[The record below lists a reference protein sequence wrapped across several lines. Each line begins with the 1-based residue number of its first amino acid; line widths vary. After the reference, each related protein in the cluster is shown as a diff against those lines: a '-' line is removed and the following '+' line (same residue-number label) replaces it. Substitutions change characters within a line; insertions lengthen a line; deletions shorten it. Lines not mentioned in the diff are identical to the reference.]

1 MTPAPA
7 AAVTAPG
14 KALSYSSDD
23 IKRMLPHRWPML
35 MIDRAYDVVP
45 GVSGRGIKSVS
56 VNEPFFAGH
65 YPDHSIMPGVMIV
78 EAMAQ
83 LVAVVYVAEIVEN
96 GTGNDM
102 APEDG
107 EAASGDG
114 GEASGNDPASGD
126 GDASRNV
133 GYLGS
138 ISTMKFSRLVVP
150 GDQLTLQAT
159 LGQRLGGLRQVKVR
173 ASVGSELAAAG
184 TLVVTT
190 GRKG

>member
-1 MTPAPA
+1 MTTAIAPA
-7 AAVTAPG
+7 KVAAVAKEKP
-14 KALSYSSDD
+14 KKLAYSSDD

-45 GVSGRGIKSVS
+45 GVSGRGVKSVS

-83 LVAVVYVAEIVEN
+83 LVAVVYVAEMLESP
-96 GTGNDM
+96 
-102 APEDG
+102 APAE
-107 EAASGDG
+107 GDP
-114 GEASGNDPASGD
+114 SDS
-126 GDASRNV
+126 V

-138 ISTMKFSRLVVP
+138 ISSMKFSRLVVP
-150 GDQLTLQAT
+150 GDQLTLEAK
-159 LGQRLGGLRQVKVR
+159 LGQKLGGLRSVSVR
-173 ASVGSELAAAG
+173 ASVGTELAAAG
-184 TLVVTT
+184 SLIVTT

>member
-1 MTPAPA
+1 MATAVAPTRSVA
-7 AAVTAPG
+7 KEKPKTF
-14 KALSYSSDD
+14 SYSSDD

-83 LVAVVYVAEIVEN
+83 LVAVVYVAELLE
-96 GTGNDM
+96 
-102 APEDG
+102 APAPAEDTP
-107 EAASGDG
+107 ADPSAS
-114 GEASGNDPASGD
+114 
-126 GDASRNV
+126 V

-138 ISTMKFSRLVVP
+138 ISSMKFSRLVVP
-150 GDQLTLQAT
+150 GDQLTLEAK
-159 LGQRLGGLRQVKVR
+159 LGQKLGGLRSVSVR
-173 ASVGSELAAAG
+173 ASVGTELAAAG
-184 TLVVTT
+184 SLIVTT
-190 GRKG
+190 ERKG

>member
-1 MTPAPA
+1 MATAVAPTKV
-7 AAVTAPG
+7 AVKEKPKTFA
-14 KALSYSSDD
+14 YSSDD

-83 LVAVVYVAEIVEN
+83 LVAVVYVAELLESP
-96 GTGNDM
+96 
-102 APEDG
+102 APAE
-107 EAASGDG
+107 GDP
-114 GEASGNDPASGD
+114 SS
-126 GDASRNV
+126 SV

-138 ISTMKFSRLVVP
+138 ISSMKFSRLVVP
-150 GDQLTLQAT
+150 GDQLTLEAK
-159 LGQRLGGLRQVKVR
+159 LGQKLGGLRSVSVR
-173 ASVGSELAAAG
+173 ASVGTELAAAG
-184 TLVVTT
+184 SLIVTT
-190 GRKG
+190 ERKG

>member
-1 MTPAPA
+1 MSSATVLADAPA
-7 AAVTAPG
+7 AARARKG
-14 KALSYSSDD
+14 LSYSSDD
-23 IKRMLPHRWPML
+23 IKQMLPHRWPML

-78 EAMAQ
+78 ESMAQ
-83 LVAVVYVAEIVEN
+83 LVAVVYVAEILE
-96 GTGNDM
+96 GATG
-102 APEDG
+102 ATED
-107 EAASGDG
+107 
-114 GEASGNDPASGD
+114 
-126 GDASRNV
+126 DASRSV

-138 ISTMKFSRLVVP
+138 ISQMKFSRLVVP
-150 GDQLTLQAT
+150 GDQLTLEAR

>member
-7 AAVTAPG
+7 AAAVAG

-96 GTGNDM
+96 GTGTD
-102 APEDG
+102 
-107 EAASGDG
+107 AA
-114 GEASGNDPASGD
+114 ATGNDTAD
-126 GDASRNV
+126 REGDASRNV

>member
-1 MTPAPA
+1 MSPAPGLLD
-7 AAVTAPG
+7 APD
-14 KALSYSSDD
+14 KARKGLSYSSDD

-65 YPDHSIMPGVMIV
+65 YPDHSIMPGVLIV

-83 LVAVVYVAEIVEN
+83 LVAVVYVAEILEN
-96 GTGNDM
+96 TADSEST
-102 APEDG
+102 AE
-107 EAASGDG
+107 S
-114 GEASGNDPASGD
+114 
-126 GDASRNV
+126 DASRSV

-138 ISTMKFSRLVVP
+138 ISNMKFSRLVVP
-150 GDQLTLQAT
+150 GDQLTLDAK

>member
-1 MTPAPA
+1 MTPAPTA
-7 AAVTAPG
+7 ALAAPG

-96 GTGNDM
+96 GTGNGM
-102 APEDG
+102 APGDGEAAPGDG
-107 EAASGDG
+107 EAASGG
-114 GEASGNDPASGD
+114 GGAASGNDPASGD
-126 GDASRNV
+126 
-133 GYLGS
+133 
-138 ISTMKFSRLVVP
+138 
-150 GDQLTLQAT
+150 
-159 LGQRLGGLRQVKVR
+159 
-173 ASVGSELAAAG
+173 
-184 TLVVTT
+184 
-190 GRKG
+190 

>member
-1 MTPAPA
+1 MATAVAPTKV
-7 AAVTAPG
+7 AVKEKPSKTFA
-14 KALSYSSDD
+14 YSSDD

-83 LVAVVYVAEIVEN
+83 LVAVVYVAEMLESP
-96 GTGNDM
+96 
-102 APEDG
+102 APAEGDPS
-107 EAASGDG
+107 AS
-114 GEASGNDPASGD
+114 
-126 GDASRNV
+126 V

-138 ISTMKFSRLVVP
+138 ISSMKFSRLVVP
-150 GDQLTLQAT
+150 GDQLTLEAK
-159 LGQRLGGLRQVKVR
+159 LGQKLGGLRSVSVR
-173 ASVGSELAAAG
+173 ASVGTELAAAG
-184 TLVVTT
+184 SLIVTT
-190 GRKG
+190 ERKG

>member
-96 GTGNDM
+96 GT
-102 APEDG
+102 
-107 EAASGDG
+107 AAGDG
-114 GEASGNDPASGD
+114 DPASGD

>member
-7 AAVTAPG
+7 AALTTPG

-96 GTGNDM
+96 GT

-107 EAASGDG
+107 EA
-114 GEASGNDPASGD
+114 ASGNDPASGD

>member
-1 MTPAPA
+1 MAVKEPKAPKE
-7 AAVTAPG
+7 TF
-14 KALSYSSDD
+14 SYSSDD

-83 LVAVVYVAEIVEN
+83 LVAVVYVAELLEAEN
-96 GTGNDM
+96 AGTGD
-102 APEDG
+102 PS
-107 EAASGDG
+107 AS
-114 GEASGNDPASGD
+114 
-126 GDASRNV
+126 V

-138 ISTMKFSRLVVP
+138 ISSMKFSRLVVP
-150 GDQLTLQAT
+150 GDQLQLEAK
-159 LGQRLGGLRQVKVR
+159 LGQKLGGLRSVSVR
-173 ASVGSELAAAG
+173 ATVGTELAAAG
-184 TLVVTT
+184 SLIVTT
-190 GRKG
+190 ERKG

>member
-1 MTPAPA
+1 MTITSEAPA
-7 AAVTAPG
+7 RPRQ
-14 KALSYSSDD
+14 KRSYSSDD

-45 GVSGRGIKSVS
+45 GVSGRGVKSVS

-83 LVAVVYVAEIVEN
+83 LVAVVYVAEIVE
-96 GTGNDM
+96 
-102 APEDG
+102 AAA
-107 EAASGDG
+107 EAAATGASEAGDPS
-114 GEASGNDPASGD
+114 ES
-126 GDASRNV
+126 V

-138 ISTMKFSRLVVP
+138 ISSMKFSRLVVP
-150 GDQLTLQAT
+150 GDQLTLDAK
-159 LGQRLGGLRQVKVR
+159 LGQRLGGLRQVSVR

-184 TLVVTT
+184 SLIVTT
-190 GRKG
+190 GRKA

>member
-1 MTPAPA
+1 MSTATTALLDAPAPA
-7 AAVTAPG
+7 PAPAR

-45 GVSGRGIKSVS
+45 GVSGRGVKSVS

-78 EAMAQ
+78 ESMAQ
-83 LVAVVYVAEIVEN
+83 LVAVVYVAEILQ
-96 GTGNDM
+96 D
-102 APEDG
+102 
-107 EAASGDG
+107 AAGAGAD
-114 GEASGNDPASGD
+114 
-126 GDASRNV
+126 DASRSV

-138 ISTMKFSRLVVP
+138 ISNMKFSRLVVP
-150 GDQLTLQAT
+150 GDQLTLEAR

-173 ASVGSELAAAG
+173 ATVGSELAAAG

>member
-1 MTPAPA
+1 MSTATTALLEAPAPA
-7 AAVTAPG
+7 PVR

-45 GVSGRGIKSVS
+45 GVSGRGVKSVS

-83 LVAVVYVAEIVEN
+83 LVAVVYVAEILEGAA
-96 GTGNDM
+96 GTG
-102 APEDG
+102 ED
-107 EAASGDG
+107 
-114 GEASGNDPASGD
+114 
-126 GDASRNV
+126 DASRSV

-138 ISTMKFSRLVVP
+138 ISNMKFSRLVVP
-150 GDQLTLQAT
+150 GDQLTLDAR

>member
-7 AAVTAPG
+7 AALTAPG

-96 GTGNDM
+96 GMGNGM
-102 APEDG
+102 AP
-107 EAASGDG
+107 GDG
-114 GEASGNDPASGD
+114 DPASGD

>member
-1 MTPAPA
+1 MTVATAVAPTRSVA
-7 AAVTAPG
+7 KEKPKTF
-14 KALSYSSDD
+14 SYSSDD

-83 LVAVVYVAEIVEN
+83 LVAVVYVAELLE
-96 GTGNDM
+96 
-102 APEDG
+102 APAPAEDTP
-107 EAASGDG
+107 ADPSAS
-114 GEASGNDPASGD
+114 
-126 GDASRNV
+126 V

-138 ISTMKFSRLVVP
+138 ISSMKFSRLVVP
-150 GDQLTLQAT
+150 GDQLTLEAK
-159 LGQRLGGLRQVKVR
+159 LGQKLGGLRSVSVR
-173 ASVGSELAAAG
+173 ASVGTELAAAG
-184 TLVVTT
+184 SLIVTT
-190 GRKG
+190 ERKG

>member
-96 GTGNDM
+96 GTGNGT
-102 APEDG
+102 APRTARRPPG
-107 EAASGDG
+107 TAAR
-114 GEASGNDPASGD
+114 P
-126 GDASRNV
+126 
-133 GYLGS
+133 
-138 ISTMKFSRLVVP
+138 P
-150 GDQLTLQAT
+150 GTTRPPGTAMPPGTSAT
-159 LGQRLGGLRQVKVR
+159 S
-173 ASVGSELAAAG
+173 APSAP
-184 TLVVTT
+184 
-190 GRKG
+190 

>member
-1 MTPAPA
+1 MTIASEAPA
-7 AAVTAPG
+7 RP
-14 KALSYSSDD
+14 KQKHSYSSDD

-45 GVSGRGIKSVS
+45 GVSGRGVKSVS

-83 LVAVVYVAEIVEN
+83 LVAVVYVAEIIE
-96 GTGNDM
+96 
-102 APEDG
+102 
-107 EAASGDG
+107 EAAAAAAAGEPAGGGDPS
-114 GEASGNDPASGD
+114 AS
-126 GDASRNV
+126 V

-138 ISTMKFSRLVVP
+138 ISSMKFSRLVVP
-150 GDQLTLQAT
+150 GDQLTLDAK
-159 LGQRLGGLRQVKVR
+159 LGQRLGGLRQVSVR

-184 TLVVTT
+184 SLIVTT
-190 GRKG
+190 GRKA

>member
-1 MTPAPA
+1 MTITSEAPA
-7 AAVTAPG
+7 RPEQ
-14 KALSYSSDD
+14 KHSYSSDD

-45 GVSGRGIKSVS
+45 GVSGRGVKSVS

-83 LVAVVYVAEIVEN
+83 LVAVVYVAELVEAAAAP
-96 GTGNDM
+96 G
-102 APEDG
+102 APEG
-107 EAASGDG
+107 GDPS
-114 GEASGNDPASGD
+114 ES
-126 GDASRNV
+126 V

-138 ISTMKFSRLVVP
+138 ISSMKFSRLVVP
-150 GDQLTLQAT
+150 GDQLTLHAK
-159 LGQRLGGLRQVKVR
+159 LGQRLGALRQVSVR

-184 TLVVTT
+184 SLIVTT
-190 GRKG
+190 GRKA